1 MVNVE
6 DTAANAYTRLV
17 SRLASRWEGWNVPAP
32 GRYWAQLVKYPTMRP
47 GRPGAGVVDGVVAD
61 WVVDGVV
68 DGEEEREVEVDTDAL
83 ADRVPGDGEA
93 VGDAVGDG
101 GAGDAEAQ
109 FGTVPAGHK
118 VVPV

>member
-61 WVVDGVV
+61 WVVDG
-68 DGEEEREVEVDTDAL
+68 EEEREVEVDTDAL

-101 GAGDAEAQ
+101 GAGDAVAQ

>member
-61 WVVDGVV
+61 RVVDGVV
-68 DGEEEREVEVDTDAL
+68 DGEEERE
-83 ADRVPGDGEA
+83 VPGDGEA

-101 GAGDAEAQ
+101 GAGDAESQ